1 MHGSGR
7 RSKSSESDFRG
18 VWLMEIQV
26 AVPRETQ
33 AGEKR
38 VAIVP
43 KAAERLVK
51 LGIKLQVEAGA
62 GAASGIPDE
71 SYAKSATMVSDAAQL
86 FRSADIVLGVN
97 VPKAESIRQMRE
109 GTLLACFVNAR
120 QHVEEV
126 KLLRDRKITAFA
138 IELIPRISRAQ
149 YLDALSSQA
158 MVAGYK
164 AAVLAALRL
173 ERFFPMLT
181 TAAGTIQPARV
192 LVIGAGVA
200 GLQAIATAR
209 RLGAQVEGYD
219 VRAASR
225 QEVESLGAKFVSGD
239 VRAEGE
245 GGYARELTEQER
257 AAQREVLAKHVS
269 RADVV
274 ICAANVPGRP
284 APKIMLKPMVESMK
298 TGSVVVDLAAD
309 TGGNCELT
317 QPGQEVRCGTVTI
330 LGPMNVA
337 SLTAEDAS
345 QMYANNLYNL
355 LGLIVKQGQITL
367 DWEDEVVGKTIL
379 TFAGEIKHEPTRQI
393 VEGAGQR

>member
-1 MHGSGR
+1 
-7 RSKSSESDFRG
+7 
-18 VWLMEIQV
+18 MEIQV

-51 LGIKLQVEAGA
+51 LGIKLQVEVGA

-86 FRSADIVLGVN
+86 FHSADIVLGVN

-284 APKIMLKPMVESMK
+284 APKILLKPMVESMK

>member
-1 MHGSGR
+1 
-7 RSKSSESDFRG
+7 
-18 VWLMEIQV
+18 MEIQV

-33 AGEKR
+33 PGEKR

-43 KAAERLVK
+43 KTAERLVK
-51 LGIKLQVEAGA
+51 LGIKLQVETGA

-71 SYAKSATMVSDAAQL
+71 SYAKSATMVNDAAQL

-138 IELIPRISRAQ
+138 MELIPRISRAQ

-164 AAVLAALRL
+164 AAILAALRL

-284 APKIMLKPMVESMK
+284 APRILLKPMVESMK

-330 LGPMNVA
+330 LGPLNVA
-337 SLTAEDAS
+337 SLAAEDAS

>member
-1 MHGSGR
+1 
-7 RSKSSESDFRG
+7 
-18 VWLMEIQV
+18 MEIQV

-43 KAAERLVK
+43 KVAERLVK

-71 SYAKSATMVSDAAQL
+71 SYAKSATMMSDAAQL

-97 VPKAESIRQMRE
+97 VPKTESIRQMRE

-126 KLLRDRKITAFA
+126 KLLRDRKITTFA
-138 IELIPRISRAQ
+138 MELIPRISRAQ

-200 GLQAIATAR
+200 GLQAIATAK

-225 QEVESLGAKFVSGD
+225 EEVESLGAKFVSGD

-284 APKIMLKPMVESMK
+284 APKILLKSMVESMK

-317 QPGQEVRCGTVTI
+317 QAGQEVRCGTVTI
-330 LGPMNVA
+330 LGPLNVA

-345 QMYANNLYNL
+345 QMYANNLNNL

-379 TFAGEIKHEPTRQI
+379 TFAGEIKHEPTRQL
-393 VEGAGQR
+393 VEGAGQK

>member
-1 MHGSGR
+1 
-7 RSKSSESDFRG
+7 
-18 VWLMEIQV
+18 MEIQV

-138 IELIPRISRAQ
+138 MELIPRISRAQ

-164 AAVLAALRL
+164 AAILAALRL

-284 APKIMLKPMVESMK
+284 APKILLKPMVESMK

-317 QPGQEVRCGTVTI
+317 QPGQEARCGTVTI

>member
-1 MHGSGR
+1 
-7 RSKSSESDFRG
+7 
-18 VWLMEIQV
+18 MEIQV

-71 SYAKSATMVSDAAQL
+71 NYAKSATMVSDAAQL

-138 IELIPRISRAQ
+138 MELIPRISRAQ

-164 AAVLAALRL
+164 AAILAALRL

-284 APKIMLKPMVESMK
+284 APKILLKPMVESMK

>member
-1 MHGSGR
+1 
-7 RSKSSESDFRG
+7 
-18 VWLMEIQV
+18 MEIQV

-43 KAAERLVK
+43 KVAERLVK

-86 FRSADIVLGVN
+86 FRTADIVLGVN

-120 QHVEEV
+120 QHLEEV
-126 KLLRDRKITAFA
+126 KLLRDRKITTFA
-138 IELIPRISRAQ
+138 MELIPRISRAQ

-164 AAVLAALRL
+164 AAILAALRL

-181 TAAGTIQPARV
+181 TAAGTIQPAKV

-200 GLQAIATAR
+200 GLQAIATAK

-225 QEVESLGAKFVSGD
+225 EEVESLGAKFVSGD

-257 AAQREVLAKHVS
+257 AAQRDVLAKHVS

-284 APKIMLKPMVESMK
+284 APKILLKSMVESMK

-317 QPGQEVRCGTVTI
+317 QAGQEVRCGTVTI
-330 LGPMNVA
+330 LGPLNVA

-345 QMYANNLYNL
+345 QMYANNLNNL

-379 TFAGEIKHEPTRQI
+379 TFAGEIKHEPTRQL